1 VLHEPIAGQ
10 VRDTLQRTRLFK
22 EMDGILTVPEGA
34 TAIVLFVHGSGS
46 ENSEMSEQPSLFA
59 SEIVR

>member
-1 VLHEPIAGQ
+1 
-10 VRDTLQRTRLFK
+10 
-22 EMDGILTVPEGA
+22 VPEGA